1 MTDTPRRTGATSE
14 ALYARARSVLAGGI
28 SHESRYA
35 EAGPKYIT
43 RAAGARK
50 WDVDGNEYV
59 DYAMGSASLLLGHAH
74 PDVIAAISEQL
85 PLGTFYA
92 GCHEREVEWGEAV
105 QRLFPCAEQVRFTG
119 TGTEATMLAVRLA
132 RAHSGRPKVLRF
144 EGHYHGWHDYAL
156 MGSKPPFD
164 TVPSLG
170 VPPGAQASVVVVAP
184 DIDRVDEVLGADP
197 EIGSVICEVS
207 GANYGCVPLP
217 EGFLAGLREIATRR
231 EVVLIFDEVITGFR
245 WSPGGLQARDGI
257 VPDLT
262 SLAKIL
268 TGGLPGGAVA
278 GREPIM
284 RLLDPALT
292 SSGLRPGVA
301 HKGTFNASPMVA
313 AAGVAALRHVAT
325 GDPQGHADA
334 MASRLRQ
341 GMRGIL
347 GTHQVPGTVYGDSST
362 FHVYFGECR
371 DGSVAGIP
379 AARIRGAPK
388 AVVEGLRAGMRSRG
402 VDLMSYMSGVTSWA
416 HGDGDIELTLAAFED
431 SVRELIG
438 DGLLP
443 LRAGDA

>member
-1 MTDTPRRTGATSE
+1 MTDTPRRTGAASE

-28 SHESRYA
+28 SHEGRYA
-35 EAGPKYIT
+35 EAGPKYVT

-74 PDVIAAISEQL
+74 PDVIAAISEQV

-92 GCHEREVEWGEAV
+92 DCHAREVEWGEAV
-105 QRLFPCAEQVRFTG
+105 QRLIPSAEQVRFTG

-132 RAHSGRPKVLRF
+132 RAYSGLPKVLRF

-156 MGSKPPFD
+156 MGSKAPFD
-164 TVPSLG
+164 IVPSLG
-170 VPPGAQASVVVVAP
+170 VPLGAQVSVVVVPP
-184 DIDRVDEVLGADP
+184 DLDRVDEALAGDP
-197 EIGSVICEVS
+197 EIGCVICEPS

-217 EGFLAGLREIATRR
+217 EGFLSGLREITTRR
-231 EVVLIFDEVITGFR
+231 EAVLIFDEVITGFR

-262 SLAKIL
+262 SLAKVL

-284 RLLDPALT
+284 RLLDPAVT
-292 SSGLRPGVA
+292 SDGLRPGVV
-301 HKGTFNASPMVA
+301 HKGTFNASPRVA

-325 GDPQGHADA
+325 GEPQRHADA
-334 MASRLRQ
+334 VASRLRE

-347 GTHQVPGTVYGDSST
+347 EAHQVPGTVYGDSST
-362 FHVYFGECR
+362 FHIHFGECR
-371 DGSVAGIP
+371 DGSVVGIP

-388 AVVEGLRAGMRSRG
+388 ALVEGLRAGLRSRG
-402 VDLMSYMSGVTSWA
+402 VDLMSYMCGVTSWA
-416 HGDGDIELTLAAFED
+416 HGDGDIDLTLTAFEG
-431 SVRELIG
+431 SVRQLINE
-438 DGLLP
+438 GLLP
-443 LRAGDA
+443 LRTNDA